1 MLFLENVIDVKGAR
15 VHNLKNIDL
24 KIPREKLVVIT
35 GLSGSGKSSLA
46 FDTLYAEGQR
56 RYMETF
62 SAYVRQFLGNLE
74 RPDVDKIDGLSP
86 VIAIEQKTTS
96 KSPRST
102 VGTVTELYD
111 YLRLLYARIGT
122 AYSYLSNKPMVSY
135 SQDQIHNLILNDYD
149 DKKIAVLSPLIK
161 SRKGHYRDL
170 FENLTRQGFLKARVN
185 GKIMEISKEIK
196 LDRYKNHDIE
206 LLIDVLKIN
215 YNDNSQK
222 RLKESI
228 KTAMHYGKDSLMI
241 IDLDEN
247 ENISRF
253 FSTNLMC
260 ETSGIS
266 YPKPEPNSFSFNSP
280 KGMCNSCKGLGFK
293 FIINRDKIIPDKS
306 LSINNGGIIPLGE
319 NKNNWSFK
327 QIETISKRYDFDLNE
342 PIDKIPNKALE
353 VILNGDNEK
362 FSVESKSL
370 GVKRNYLID
379 FEGIE
384 NFILNQYNVN
394 DSRKIKR
401 WAKGFMDSKACT
413 KCNASR
419 LNNEANYYKINGKNI
434 FELSSMDLKE
444 LSIWFESLFNKLSDK
459 EKEISIEII
468 KEIKTRLNFLISVG
482 LNYLSLSRSSK
493 SLSGGEAQ
501 RIRLATQI
509 GSQLVGVLYILDEP
523 SIGLHQRDN
532 HRLIKSLESLRD
544 LGNSVIVVEH
554 DKEMILKSDH
564 IIDLGPRAGL
574 NGGRL
579 ISQGTPKEL
588 LKVNTLTAN
597 YLKGKIKIPIPKN
610 RRKGNG
616 NELVIQGCRGNNLK
630 NISVSFPL
638 GLMIGVVGVSGS
650 GKSSLINDT
659 LYPILNNHFYNG
671 VKEVLPY
678 DQIKGIKYL
687 DKVVDV
693 NQSPIGRTPRSNPA
707 TYCGIF
713 SEIRLL
719 FSKTQESLIRGYKPG
734 RFSFNVS
741 GGRCESCTGGG
752 MKVIEM
758 NFLPDV
764 YVECESCQGNRF
776 NNETLEILYKGKNIS
791 DILKMTINQAVA
803 FFKSIPKIHN
813 KLKTIQDVG
822 LGYIALGQPSTTLSG
837 GEAQRIKL
845 SNELSK
851 KDTGN
856 TIYILDE
863 PTTGLHFED
872 IRVLLEVLNRLV
884 DKGNTVL
891 IIEHN
896 LDVIKQ
902 VDHVIEIGPEGGKY
916 GGELIGYG
924 SPEKIS
930 KLKNSHTGQFLFEE
944 LKTL

>member
-1 MLFLENVIDVKGAR
+1 
-15 VHNLKNIDL
+15 
-24 KIPREKLVVIT
+24 
-35 GLSGSGKSSLA
+35 
-46 FDTLYAEGQR
+46 
-56 RYMETF
+56 
-62 SAYVRQFLGNLE
+62 
-74 RPDVDKIDGLSP
+74 LSP

-574 NGGRL
+574 NGGKL

>member
-1 MLFLENVIDVKGAR
+1 LENVIDVKGAR

-574 NGGRL
+574 NGGKL